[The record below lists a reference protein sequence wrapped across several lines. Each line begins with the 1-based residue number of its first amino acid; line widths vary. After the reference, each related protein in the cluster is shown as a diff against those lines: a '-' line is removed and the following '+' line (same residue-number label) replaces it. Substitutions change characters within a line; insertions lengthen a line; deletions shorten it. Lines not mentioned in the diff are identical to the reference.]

1 MPKFRYKEV
10 IPMFDDKILEKL
22 FGHPEMQK
30 IPVGCQSTAV
40 SVFDDILDEIRKEN
54 PYGTISELFS
64 DTATI

>member
-1 MPKFRYKEV
+1 
-10 IPMFDDKILEKL
+10 MFDDKILEKL

-40 SVFDDILDEIRKEN
+40 SVFDDILDEIRKEI
-54 PYGTISELFS
+54 PYATITELFS